1 MASVDDDNDENS
13 GILSSDPLLGNTPEY
28 TITAVGPPSE
38 AAEQRSQGAIVP
50 SLKEEPS
57 DSELEG
63 SIPVGV
69 MPIMSAPMGR
79 SMVVAQPKR
88 SSKDRHTKVVFETL
102 ITTYFFYPTFVCLIG

>member
-69 MPIMSAPMGR
+69 MPIMSAPMGT